1 MRVRM
6 LRGAKHVTLIGDGHS
21 HRVIHSVRLG
31 SSAEDLKFTMIDTKK
46 GEVTRGVIE
55 LPLGPI
61 KKESRYM
68 RPLERRVRR
77 MVRRQYRALGRYLV
91 LHDQSRRRK
100 RNGWVKDLGT
110 NLRKVIRRR

>member
-6 LRGAKHVTLIGDGHS
+6 LRGAKHVT
-21 HRVIHSVRLG
+21 VISGNHNDRLVRSVRMG
-31 SSAEDLKFTMIDTKK
+31 SSAEDLKFTVIDKQGT
-46 GEVTRGVIE
+46 VTRGVIE

-61 KKESRYM
+61 KKESKYV

-110 NLRKVIRRR
+110 NLKKVIRRR

>member
-6 LRGAKHVTLIGDGHS
+6 LRGARHVTLVGDGHS
-21 HRVIHSVRLG
+21 HRVIHAVRMG
-31 SSAEDLKFTMIDTKK
+31 TSAEDLKFTVINTKK
-46 GEVTRGVIE
+46 GEVTRGLIE

-61 KKESRYM
+61 KKESRYL

-100 RNGWVKDLGT
+100 RNGWARDFGE

>member
-21 HRVIHSVRLG
+21 NRVIRSVNLG
-31 SSAEDLKFTMIDTKK
+31 SSTADMKFTMIDKQ
-46 GEVTRGVIE
+46 GVVTRGLIE

-61 KKESRYM
+61 KKESKYL

-77 MVRRQYRALGRYLV
+77 MVRRRYRALGRYLV
-91 LHDQSRRRK
+91 LHDKSRRRK
-100 RNGWVKDLGT
+100 RNGWVKDLGE

>member
-6 LRGAKHVTLIGDGHS
+6 LRGARHVTLVGDGHN
-21 HRVIHSVRLG
+21 HRVIHAVRMG
-31 SSAEDLKFTMIDTKK
+31 NSAEDLKFTVIDTKK

-61 KKESRYM
+61 KKESRYL

-100 RNGWVKDLGT
+100 RNGWARDFGE